1 MHRRSSLSGDP
12 SDAGGE
18 PTPGSAREIEREP
31 EREIELLTAYIDG
44 VAELSP
50 DERRRTS
57 ARLAGDPQARAD
69 ADAVRALLDQL
80 HQLRSLPTEG
90 SEPDWMAM
98 ERSIRQAVGH
108 EVPRR
113 WWRRWRW
120 IAPAT
125 MLATAAAVLLVMWA
139 RPASVALPDPPVVAR
154 SAPPSPAPRS
164 AEEIVPL
171 WLDGAEVDVDLSASD
186 MLGDSELGASA
197 DEDPAQP
204 GADSDEVALLPAAD
218 LAWIDRLDDAAI
230 DRAERWLARK
240 KG

>member
-1 MHRRSSLSGDP
+1 MSRRISASDDP
-12 SDAGGE
+12 GDAGGA
-18 PTPGSAREIEREP
+18 PASGRDT
-31 EREIELLTAYIDG
+31 ELLTAYVDG

-50 DERRRTS
+50 DERRRVE
-57 ARLAGDPQARAD
+57 AQLAGDPQARAD
-69 ADAVRALLDQL
+69 QAAVRTLLD
-80 HQLRSLPTEG
+80 QLRSLPAEG
-90 SEPDWMAM
+90 GEPDWMAM

-108 EVPRR
+108 DVPRP

-139 RPASVALPDPPVVAR
+139 RPASIAPPDPPVVAR
-154 SAPPSPAPRS
+154 VAPPSPAPRN

-186 MLGDSELGASA
+186 MLGDSELGASGDSG

-204 GADSDEVALLPAAD
+204 GADTDEVALLPATD

>member
-1 MHRRSSLSGDP
+1 MRRRTSASGVPD
-12 SDAGGE
+12 DAGGA
-18 PTPGSAREIEREP
+18 PTPTREP
-31 EREIELLTAYIDG
+31 EREPALLTAYVDG
-44 VAELSP
+44 IAELSP
-50 DERRRTS
+50 DERRGIE
-57 ARLAGDPQARAD
+57 ARLAGDPRARAD
-69 ADAVRALLDQL
+69 EAAVRTLLD
-80 HQLRSLPTEG
+80 QLRSLPAEG

-108 EVPRR
+108 EVPRP

-120 IAPAT
+120 IAPAA

-139 RPASVALPDPPVVAR
+139 RPASVAPPDPPVAAR
-154 SAPPSPAPRS
+154 SAPPSPAPRT
-164 AEEIVPL
+164 AEQIVPL

-186 MLGDSELGASA
+186 MLGDTELGTSG
-197 DEDPAQP
+197 DEDPAQS
-204 GADSDEVALLPAAD
+204 GADIDEVALLPATD